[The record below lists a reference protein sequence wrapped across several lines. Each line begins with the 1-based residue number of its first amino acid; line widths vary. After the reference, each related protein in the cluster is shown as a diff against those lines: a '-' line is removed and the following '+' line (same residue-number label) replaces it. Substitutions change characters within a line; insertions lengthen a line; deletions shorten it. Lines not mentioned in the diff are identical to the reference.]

1 MLAGFRVMACAMF
14 RQIEPPPGLGVAGP
28 DVQAGSPDDSVRKL
42 LSVLEL
48 DTFIAYVCEE
58 VERRCIEDSKLFS
71 QYVEKKM
78 TWLKRCHVLR
88 AIRMEAER
96 DLAALREVCGSAI
109 MFMDDA
115 VWRYNMEQL
124 KCGYQG
130 KPGVRKYRVLVTLR
144 LAVQLFEGASVEHF
158 RQFGTVRCRM
168 AELPQVSS
176 LCARSTT
183 AWKREWPEWR
193 QMGIV
198 EEDKAVLEVQA
209 VELALDY
216 TKHRERVELQP
227 TGCSHKAARDMLK
240 MWSKVL
246 ISTKR
251 AQMQNEKTGDWP
263 SVAMRPLKITRFGEM
278 PVVLW
283 ILENQPPEVEV
294 VRSEFDMP
302 PWSV

>member
-1 MLAGFRVMACAMF
+1 MF

-48 DTFIAYVCEE
+48 DTFIAYVYEE

-96 DLAALREVCGSAI
+96 DLVALRRVCGEAI
-109 MFMDDA
+109 CEQETDI
-115 VWRYNMEQL
+115 WEYNMEQL

-144 LAVQLFEGASVEHF
+144 LAVQLFELASVEHF

-216 TKHRERVELQP
+216 TKYSERVVLQAP
-227 TGCSHKAARDMLK
+227 RFSQETAQAMLK
-240 MWSKVL
+240 MWAKVL
-246 ISTKR
+246 TSTKR
-251 AQMQNEKTGDWP
+251 AQMQTENTADWP
-263 SVAMRPLKITRFGEM
+263 SPDMRPWYFRSLNDM
-278 PVVLW
+278 PVVFWL
-283 ILENQPPEVEV
+283 QQAV
-294 VRSEFDMP
+294 
-302 PWSV
+302 WSF

>member
-1 MLAGFRVMACAMF
+1 M
-14 RQIEPPPGLGVAGP
+14 
-28 DVQAGSPDDSVRKL
+28 
-42 LSVLEL
+42 
-48 DTFIAYVCEE
+48 
-58 VERRCIEDSKLFS
+58 
-71 QYVEKKM
+71 
-78 TWLKRCHVLR
+78 
-88 AIRMEAER
+88 
-96 DLAALREVCGSAI
+96 
-109 MFMDDA
+109 
-115 VWRYNMEQL
+115 
-124 KCGYQG
+124 
-130 KPGVRKYRVLVTLR
+130 
-144 LAVQLFEGASVEHF
+144 
-158 RQFGTVRCRM
+158 
-168 AELPQVSS
+168 
-176 LCARSTT
+176 
-183 AWKREWPEWR
+183 
-193 QMGIV
+193 QMGLV
-198 EEDKAVLEVQA
+198 EEGEAVLEVQA

-263 SVAMRPLKITRFGEM
+263 SVAMRPWKITSVWEM

>member
-28 DVQAGSPDDSVRKL
+28 DAQAGSPDDSVRKL

-48 DTFIAYVCEE
+48 DTFIAYVYEE

-193 QMGIV
+193 QLGIV
-198 EEDKAVLEVQA
+198 GEDQAVLEVQT

-216 TKHRERVELQP
+216 TKHRDRVVFQP
-227 TGCSHKAARDMLK
+227 PGCSEKAAKAMLK
-240 MWSKVL
+240 MWAKVL

-251 AQMQNEKTGDWP
+251 ARMQNEKTGDWP
-263 SVAMRPLKITRFGEM
+263 SVAMRPWKIISVWEM